1 MPKSPLKVR
10 EKNECISVVIPAAGM
25 GKRMKSYGPKPLI
38 KIGNSTIIKN
48 QISLLHSYIP
58 ECNIILV
65 CGFQSATLMESTP
78 NYIAKVE
85 NEKYAE
91 TNVARSIGIGL
102 RVIQNCSKVIIIYG
116 DLVFNSA
123 TLKNMD
129 IKQSAIVVT
138 NDKMG
143 TDEVGCIIDEN
154 NKLINL
160 MYDLPI
166 KWGQI
171 SLFMGKELELL
182 KDLFW
187 EEKNY
192 KKFGFEIINEIIK
205 QGGEFQCIQ
214 NNNIKI
220 IDIDNSR
227 DIQKAK
233 EILL

>member
-1 MPKSPLKVR
+1 MSKSPLKLR
-10 EKNECISVVIPAAGM
+10 ENNECISVVIPAAGM
-25 GKRMKSYGPKPLI
+25 GRRMKSYGPKPLI

-48 QISLLHSYIP
+48 QISLLHTHIP
-58 ECNIILV
+58 ECDIILV
-65 CGFQSATLMESTP
+65 CGFQSNTLMESTP
-78 NYIAKVE
+78 NDIAKVE

-102 RVIQNCSKVIIIYG
+102 RVAQKCSKVIIVYG

-123 TLKNMD
+123 TLKNID
-129 IKQSAIVVT
+129 TQQSAIIVT

-143 TDEVGCIIDEN
+143 ADEVGCIIDSN
-154 NKLINL
+154 NQLINL

-171 SLFMGKELELL
+171 SLFVNKELELL
-182 KDLFW
+182 KTLCWD
-187 EEKNY
+187 EKNY
-192 KKFGFEIINEIIK
+192 KRFGFEIINEIIQ
-205 QGGEFQCIQ
+205 QGGKFQCIR
-214 NNNIKI
+214 NKNIKI
-220 IDIDNSR
+220 IDIDNSK